1 MTQLGSD
8 GSDAVE
14 SAQAK
19 VSSVAQ
25 EASSVVADAT
35 SIIAKPTLV
44 ANMTADK
51 ACLEL
56 LTFSECQP
64 TTIDEF
70 FLAGFW
76 ILVLAAAFTTAT
88 FFKCRWLK
96 KGGRRVVRWL
106 AVILGSLAT
115 MFFLSLTILC
125 WTIHRLAG
133 SVTEHEGVS
142 ENARAIYSCFTGI
155 AFLSVVSWAIT
166 RQHKLDK
173 TCDKCYGIVRNSS
186 QSSQKDTPSDTTQV
200 FMVVGRPIDAHHPYN
215 RYQESEQPTEL
226 PPRDGRRNVQ
236 QVFLPRTKTG
246 SGSPG

>member
-8 GSDAVE
+8 GSDAIE

-35 SIIAKPTLV
+35 NTIAKPTLV
-44 ANMTADK
+44 ANMTAEK

-56 LTFSECQP
+56 LTFSKCQP
-64 TTIDEF
+64 TAIDKL

-76 ILVLAAAFTTAT
+76 ILVLAAALTTAT

-96 KGGRRVVRWL
+96 KRGRRVVRWL

-115 MFFLSLTILC
+115 MFFLSLTTLC
-125 WTIHRLAG
+125 WTFHRLAG
-133 SVTEHEGVS
+133 SVIEHGGS
-142 ENARAIYSCFTGI
+142 GENARVVYSCFTGI
-155 AFLSVVSWAIT
+155 ALLSVVSWGIT

-173 TCDKCYGIVRNSS
+173 TCDKCYGTIRNY
-186 QSSQKDTPSDTTQV
+186 SQKSPENSPLRECPIM
-200 FMVVGRPIDAHHPYN
+200 FVGRPPDAFHPS
-215 RYQESEQPTEL
+215 RHRHQESG
-226 PPRDGRRNVQ
+226 PPIPLRSVERKSP
-236 QVFLPRTKTG
+236 QVFLPRTTTD
-246 SGSPG
+246 SGSLG